1 MNANK
6 IILLDNNEMLKF
18 VSFMS
23 SKYQQKA
30 NDNKDKQKA
39 NNKQGGLI
47 WTIKHLVYTN
57 NQKNKY
63 FQLIQN

>member
-47 WTIKHLVYTN
+47 
-57 NQKNKY
+57 
-63 FQLIQN
+63 